1 MGKNPAHLTEEDREA
16 IDQMLLI
23 CGGELDRF
31 LDRRNPKN
39 DYGKIS
45 EYFQSRKNIA
55 VVLLFLNQDYI
66 EDSIYNAEELNKKL
80 EEYTGYNHPNRKN
93 VKIYLNESS
102 MSKVLR
108 TLVDENLLL
117 SIRGR
122 EALKKVRYSQ
132 GKKKYQEYK
141 EKFARGGYIS
151 IYEAHPDATR
161 LKRVM
166 SKPLVARTF
175 RNALTKYSRFRE
187 YVKALLDYFIYMIRT
202 GEDMNENIYEA
213 INGANIH
220 MQIDRSN
227 WEYFR
232 KWIHSLNEEQIEQVK
247 EKITI
252 FLMQNPLALHRV
264 LYRLYKLPEYKNRG

>member
-16 IDQMLLI
+16 IDRMLLI

-31 LDRRNPKN
+31 LDSLNTIN
-39 DYGKIS
+39 DYRKIS
-45 EYFQSRKNIA
+45 EYFQSRIYIA

-66 EDSIYNAEELNKKL
+66 EDSIYNAEALNKKL
-80 EEYTGYNHPNRKN
+80 EEYTGYHHPNRKN
-93 VKIYLNESS
+93 VKMYLNESS

-117 SIRGR
+117 STRGR
-122 EALKKVRYSQ
+122 EALKKIRHSQ
-132 GKKKYQEYK
+132 GKKKYREYK

-151 IYEAHPDATR
+151 IYEKHPDVTR
-161 LKRVM
+161 LKKVM

-175 RNALTKYSRFRE
+175 RKALTKYSRFRT
-187 YVKALLDYFIYMIRT
+187 YVKILLGYFIYVIRT
-202 GEDMNENIYEA
+202 GEHMNENIYEA
-213 INGANIH
+213 IRGTNIH

-252 FLMQNPLALHRV
+252 YLMRNPLALHHV
-264 LYRLYKLPEYKNRG
+264 LYRLYKLPEYKKRG